1 MKKTISLILA
11 ALLSVTVFCSC
22 NTKED
27 NNSSAPENSKAE
39 QSSMADSDSSAEES
53 SEAEQSSEPEVR
65 GINDMGIVEVV
76 SLVRA
81 ATDIS
86 YTYSEITAESCEMY
100 FGKGFEFT
108 EALFCEPM
116 IGFGF
121 SLCIARVDSDK
132 VDEVAK
138 IVEENADTMKWVCT
152 GAEAKKVATNGDYV
166 LLIMSKTEECDKVVE
181 AFEAIGK

>member
-39 QSSMADSDSSAEES
+39 QSSMADSSAEES

-86 YTYSEITAESCEMY
+86 YTYSEITAESCERY

-132 VDEVAK
+132 VEEVAQ
-138 IVEENADTMKWVCT
+138 IVEENADIMKWVCT

-166 LLIMSKTEECDKVVE
+166 LLIMSTTEECDKVVE

>member
-27 NNSSAPENSKAE
+27 NNSSAPENSKVE
-39 QSSMADSDSSAEES
+39 QSSMADSSAEES

-76 SLVRA
+76 SLLRE
-81 ATDIS
+81 ATSIS
-86 YTYSEITAESCEMY
+86 HTYAEIPDEFCGNY
-100 FGKGFEFT
+100 FGKGFEFK
-108 EALFCEPM
+108 EALYCEPM

-132 VDEVAK
+132 VEEVAQ
-138 IVEENADTMKWVCT
+138 IVNANADTMKWVCT

-166 LLIMSKTEECDKVVE
+166 LLIMSTTEECDKVVE

>member
-27 NNSSAPENSKAE
+27 NNSSTPENSKAE
-39 QSSMADSDSSAEES
+39 QSSMADSNAEES
-53 SEAEQSSEPEVR
+53 SEAEQSTEPEVR

-121 SLCIARVDSDK
+121 SLCIARVESDK
-132 VDEVAK
+132 LEEDAHIVDAH
-138 IVEENADTMKWVCT
+138 ADPMKWVCT

>member
-27 NNSSAPENSKAE
+27 NNSSTPENSKAE
-39 QSSMADSDSSAEES
+39 QSSMADSNAEES
-53 SEAEQSSEPEVR
+53 SEAEQSTEPEVR

-132 VDEVAK
+132 VEEVAH
-138 IVEENADTMKWVCT
+138 IVDAHADPMKWVCT